1 MRLAPIYVMLLL
13 LTTSDH
19 ALLAQD
25 ATSKGVQ
32 KGLVRFQ
39 PTAGEKGI
47 PEHFRLKPH
56 TFSYQLTPGRKV
68 LERIASSTLT
78 FPSPVKT
85 PHKNNN
91 TVHCEYYRPLEA
103 KGEAAKKYPGV
114 IVLHILGGDFA
125 LSRLFCTSLASRGVA
140 ALFVKLPYYGPRR
153 QPGVS
158 IRMISQ
164 DPRQT
169 VRGMTQAVLDIR
181 RAVAWLGQQDEI
193 DAKQLGIFGIS
204 LGGIT
209 ASLAATAEPRLTKI
223 CPLLA
228 GGDIAA
234 IAWESPQMAKV
245 RKRWIQQGGTRET
258 LVELMKTIDPVTYG
272 KNVHGRKIL
281 MLNARNDKVIPRE
294 CTDALWHSFGEP
306 EIIWYDA
313 GHYTAI
319 KHINDTMRRVNSFF
333 QPEDS

>member
-1 MRLAPIYVMLLL
+1 M
-13 LTTSDH
+13 
-19 ALLAQD
+19 
-25 ATSKGVQ
+25 
-32 KGLVRFQ
+32 
-39 PTAGEKGI
+39 
-47 PEHFRLKPH
+47 
-56 TFSYQLTPGRKV
+56 
-68 LERIASSTLT
+68 
-78 FPSPVKT
+78 
-85 PHKNNN
+85 
-91 TVHCEYYRPLEA
+91 
-103 KGEAAKKYPGV
+103 
-114 IVLHILGGDFA
+114 LHILGGDFA
-125 LSRLFCTSLASRGVA
+125 LSRLFCTSLASRGVS

-158 IRMISQ
+158 IRMISE

-169 VRGMTQAVLDIR
+169 VRGMTQGVLDIR
-181 RAVAWLGQQDEI
+181 RAVAWLGEQDEV

-228 GGDIAA
+228 GGDIAG
-234 IAWESPQMAKV
+234 IAWESPQLAKV
-245 RKRWIQQGGTRET
+245 RKRWVEQGGNRET

-272 KNVHGRKIL
+272 KNVQGRKIL
-281 MLNARNDKVIPRE
+281 MLNARQDEVIPRH

-319 KHINDTMRRVNSFF
+319 KHINDCMRRVSTFF
-333 QPEDS
+333 QPDKM